1 MVEANDINDGNGGN
15 GGNVVD
21 PLKHTQQNYLTFIVA
36 ITIDIMLPDLRES
49 NYELRH
55 GLINMIERM
64 QFHGLPSKDLVLH
77 LKKFLRIIG
86 TMKSPTTTP
95 DYIKLDAFMFLLGV
109 KAED

>member
-21 PLKHTQQNYLTFIVA
+21 PLKHTQQNYLTFMVA

-49 NYELRH
+49 NCELRH

-64 QFHGLPSKDLVLH
+64 QFHGLLFKDLVLH
-77 LKKFLRIIG
+77 LKKFLRLTNI
-86 TMKSPTTTP
+86 MKSPTIAS
-95 DYIKLDAFMFLLGV
+95 DYIKLVAFSFLLGRKV
-109 KAED
+109 GD